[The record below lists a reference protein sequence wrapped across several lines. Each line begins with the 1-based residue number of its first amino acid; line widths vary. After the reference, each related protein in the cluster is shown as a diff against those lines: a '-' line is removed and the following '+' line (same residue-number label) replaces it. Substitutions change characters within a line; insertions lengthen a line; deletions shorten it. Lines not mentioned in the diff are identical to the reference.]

1 MNQKN
6 DLPEEDDFRPSAAR
20 LVESLRDT
28 GYSKEAAFADII
40 DNSIAANA
48 TRIEVELQYMMGEFR
63 VIITDNGDG
72 MTEDQLKNAM
82 RYGSPRRDN
91 PKSLGKFGMGL
102 KTASTAFCRRL
113 VVLSQQN
120 NNNVGRAWD
129 IDKIIH
135 TDRWELETPDSDQYY
150 DDFKSLSDFSEANGT
165 MIIWENIDRLVQFG
179 SDKQMREQITSISKE
194 LSLELS
200 AIFFKFLKTEE
211 ITISMKVG
219 DAPVVSLKGWD
230 PLCSELNKA
239 SDGVRSRVLKE
250 RAVPIEVAGKALSFK
265 VKGAVIPSQNDLN
278 SNERDYVRY
287 SLDNQG
293 LYIYREGRLIWHDG
307 WPHRI
312 YKKESKIT
320 RLRVELN
327 FDHELDDVFSID
339 FRKSRVIIPIEI
351 REVLKRLIAP
361 WRQELLRGQDRLV
374 AANTKRVH
382 GPADKAIDKH
392 KKHTKNSEIKV
403 DGDTVTI
410 RNQNQIKPTII
421 EGIRV
426 YEDKTVRVHEEES
439 LLGDELWEPSCDDEG
454 NTCVTLGKSHPYFH
468 KMYNVCKDNDEATK
482 ALDMLL
488 WSLSNAEHG
497 EFSEANQHTLK
508 GFRQKVSQTL
518 RYLSIELP
526 DADDEEME

>member
-6 DLPEEDDFRPSAAR
+6 NLPEEDDFRPSAAR

-48 TRIEVELQYMMGEFR
+48 TQVEVDLQYLMGEFR

-72 MTEDQLKNAM
+72 MSEEQLKNAM
-82 RYGSPRRDN
+82 RYGSPKRNN

-120 NNNVGRAWD
+120 SNKSGRAWD
-129 IDKIIH
+129 INKIIDS
-135 TDRWELETPDSDQYY
+135 DRWELETPNSDEYY
-150 DDFKSLSDFSEANGT
+150 DDFESLAEFTETNGT
-165 MIIWENIDRLVQFG
+165 MIIWENIDRLVKMG
-179 SDKQMREQITSISKE
+179 SDKQMREQINTLGKE

-200 AIFFKFLKTEE
+200 AVFFKFLETEE
-211 ITISMKVG
+211 VTISMKVG
-219 DAPVVSLKGWD
+219 DAPTIKLKGWD
-230 PLCSELNKA
+230 PLCSDLNKSTNGA
-239 SDGVRSRVLKE
+239 RSRVLKKKL
-250 RAVPIEVAGKALSFK
+250 VPLDVAGETLSFT
-265 VKGAVIPSQNDLN
+265 VQGAVIPSQNDLN
-278 SNERDYVRY
+278 SNEREYVRY

-293 LYIYREGRLIWHDG
+293 LFIYREGRLIWHDG
-307 WPHRI
+307 WPHRM

-327 FDHELDDVFSID
+327 FSHELDNVFSID
-339 FRKSRVIIPIEI
+339 FRKSRVIIPVEI
-351 REVLKRLIAP
+351 REELRRLIAP
-361 WRQELLRGQDRLV
+361 WRQELLKGQDRLIS
-374 AANTKRVH
+374 ANTKRAH

-392 KKHTKNSEIKV
+392 KKNTKNSEIIV
-403 DGDTVTI
+403 DGEKVTI
-410 RNQNQIKPTII
+410 RNKNQRKPAVM

-426 YEDKTVRVHEEES
+426 YDDKTIRVHEEDS
-439 LLGDELWEPSCDDEG
+439 LLGGDLWEPSCDEEG

-468 KMYNVCKDNDEATK
+468 KMYNVCKDNVEAMK

-497 EFSEANQHTLK
+497 EFSESNQHTLK

-518 RYLSIELP
+518 SYLSIELP
-526 DADDEEME
+526 DAEEDE

>member
-1 MNQKN
+1 MNQKI

-28 GYSKEAAFADII
+28 GYTKEAAFADII

-48 TRIEVELQYMMGEFR
+48 TKVEVELQYLMGEFR

-72 MTEDQLKNAM
+72 MSQQQLKSAM
-82 RYGSPRRDN
+82 RYGSPRRTN

-113 VVLSQQN
+113 VVLTHQDGRN
-120 NNNVGRAWD
+120 EGRAWD
-129 IDKIIH
+129 IDKII
-135 TDRWELETPDSDQYY
+135 TSDRWELETPDPSLYY
-150 DDFKSLSDFSEANGT
+150 DDYDALTDFKEPNGT
-165 MIIWENIDRLVQFG
+165 MIIWENIDRLVKMG
-179 SDKQMREQITSISKE
+179 SDKQMREEIKSLGKE
-194 LSLELS
+194 LSSELS
-200 AIFFKFLKTEE
+200 AVFFKFLNSGDV
-211 ITISMKVG
+211 TISMKVV
-219 DAPVVSLKGWD
+219 DAPVFNLKGWD
-230 PLCSELNKA
+230 PLCSELNNSTK
-239 SDGVRSRVLKE
+239 GVRSRVLREKT
-250 RAVPIEVAGKALSFK
+250 VPIEVANKILSFT
-265 VKGAVIPSQNDLN
+265 VKGAIIPSQNELD
-278 SNERDYVRY
+278 SSERDYARY

-307 WPHRI
+307 WPHRM

-327 FDHELDDVFSID
+327 FSHELDDVFNID

-351 REVLKRLIAP
+351 RDELKRLISP
-361 WRQELLRGQDRLV
+361 WRQELLKDQVRLIS
-374 AANTKRVH
+374 ASTNRVH

-392 KKHTKNSEIKV
+392 KKSTKHSDIKV
-403 DGDTVTI
+403 DGDIVTI
-410 RNQNQIKPTII
+410 RNQNQMEPTVI

-426 YEDKTVRVHEEES
+426 YDDRTVRVHEEES
-439 LLGDELWEPSCDDEG
+439 LIGGDLWEPSCDEEG

-468 KMYNVCKDNDEATK
+468 KMYNVCKDNVEAMK

-497 EFSEANQHTLK
+497 EFSETNQHTLK

-526 DADDEEME
+526 DAEED